1 MADRACII
9 VRLTP
14 RGGRDEIQGWRDAV
28 LRVRVAAPA
37 VDGRANAAMLQLL
50 AKALAIAPSRLRIV
64 AGEHARGKTVEV
76 EGMNIDNVREALA

>member
-1 MADRACII
+1 MAERARII

-37 VDGRANAAMLQLL
+37 VEGRANAAMLRLL
-50 AKALAIAPSRLRIV
+50 AKALAVAPTRLRIV
-64 AGEHARGKTVEV
+64 AGEHAREKTVEI
-76 EGMNIDNVREALA
+76 EGMSTDAVREALA